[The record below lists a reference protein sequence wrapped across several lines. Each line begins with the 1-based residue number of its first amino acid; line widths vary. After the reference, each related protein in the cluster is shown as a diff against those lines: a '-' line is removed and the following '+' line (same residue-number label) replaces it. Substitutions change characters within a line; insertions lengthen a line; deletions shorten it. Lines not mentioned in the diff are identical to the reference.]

1 MARLPYISR
10 DDLPDD
16 KRHIYDRITEARSQA
31 HGGPWTGPY
40 AVLLNSPDAAD
51 VVARVGEY
59 IRFQCGLDPAVR
71 EIAILSTAREGGS
84 QYEWTQHEPIARTA
98 GVRDEVIESIRTGR
112 APMGLPAKEGV
123 FAQAAREIVQRGALT
138 ERTFEAV
145 LHLLGPQLTVDLI
158 VLVGFY
164 TMLGRAIA
172 SLGVE
177 LGPGVKPRLPE
188 TE

>member
-1 MARLPYISR
+1 
-10 DDLPDD
+10 
-16 KRHIYDRITEARSQA
+16 
-31 HGGPWTGPY
+31 
-40 AVLLNSPDAAD
+40 
-51 VVARVGEY
+51 
-59 IRFQCGLDPAVR
+59 
-71 EIAILSTAREGGS
+71 
-84 QYEWTQHEPIARTA
+84 
-98 GVRDEVIESIRTGR
+98 
-112 APMGLPAKEGV
+112 MGLPAKEGV

-177 LGPGVKPRLPE
+177 LEPGVKPGLPE
-188 TE
+188 DG